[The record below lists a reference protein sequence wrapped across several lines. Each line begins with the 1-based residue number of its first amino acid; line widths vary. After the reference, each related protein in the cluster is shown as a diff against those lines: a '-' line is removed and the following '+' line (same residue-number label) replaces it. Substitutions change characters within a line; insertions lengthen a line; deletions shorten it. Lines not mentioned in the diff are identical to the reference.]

1 MKVQVCGCPCERR
14 RCPFIPLCV
23 TQCCYKHSAYDRSCA
38 PSEHCEVI
46 SKKYKFNLSCWVT
59 NGLFP
64 HVCGQTWQPVLWYT
78 LTKCSFTWHGT
89 IAVIQGENEGFIY
102 HRHTLSLY
110 PVSVVSLYSDLSH
123 FLCTKSRNPL
133 NQIVKKPLTPLHC
146 LLWSWTTFTAFDKK
160 EHKAYRIHK
169 AVFFYG
175 FSMPTSSVHWA
186 KWAYVKTVVITIM
199 KWNHDIVQMMC
210 FRMVAKVTSLSKRM
224 HDVQNVGMSR

>member
-1 MKVQVCGCPCERR
+1 MLHRLTLCCGNTKHGPAGVETRPDWISLTGLRMQPSKSTEKFSLTRFLVRCTWTEETREKKDASCTSCNDLAHDTEPLFEESLIFWMKVQVCGCPCERR

-23 TQCCYKHSAYDRSCA
+23 TQCCYKHSAYDRGCA

-123 FLCTKSRNPL
+123 FLCN
-133 NQIVKKPLTPLHC
+133 
-146 LLWSWTTFTAFDKK
+146 
-160 EHKAYRIHK
+160 
-169 AVFFYG
+169 
-175 FSMPTSSVHWA
+175 
-186 KWAYVKTVVITIM
+186 
-199 KWNHDIVQMMC
+199 
-210 FRMVAKVTSLSKRM
+210 
-224 HDVQNVGMSR
+224 